1 VVIDLIILEDTS
13 TRWGPKIRGRFCGE
27 SLPCPL
33 ALQTPSYRGNSDS
46 AYLVDEKSPVNHFQM
61 QFLKVQGIYAGF
73 EGKRRARLEFL
84 SLQNTYVC

>member
-1 VVIDLIILEDTS
+1 VGAKDPGKVLRRI
-13 TRWGPKIRGRFCGE
+13 FAM
-27 SLPCPL
+27 PL